1 MQGGECY
8 NCIDMANPGVDTA
21 TSAAIVRRTVRVLV
35 ADDQNLIRE
44 GVRLLL
50 ESRAGYSV
58 CGEAANGQEA
68 VEKAR
73 ELQPDLLIL
82 DVTMPVLNGFD
93 AARMIRKFC
102 PLVPILILSMHN
114 SRQLVEEARKIGV
127 QGYVTKMNLEEQLV
141 NAARAVLD
149 DETFFPLI

>member
-1 MQGGECY
+1 MR
-8 NCIDMANPGVDTA
+8 I
-21 TSAAIVRRTVRVLV
+21 LV

-50 ESRAGYSV
+50 EARTGYSI

-82 DVTMPVLNGFD
+82 DVSMPVLNGFD

-102 PLVPILILSMHN
+102 PRVPILILSMHN

-127 QGYVTKMNLEEQLV
+127 QGYVSKMYLEEQLV
-141 NAARAVLD
+141 NAAQAVLD
-149 DETFFPLI
+149 DETFFPLQ